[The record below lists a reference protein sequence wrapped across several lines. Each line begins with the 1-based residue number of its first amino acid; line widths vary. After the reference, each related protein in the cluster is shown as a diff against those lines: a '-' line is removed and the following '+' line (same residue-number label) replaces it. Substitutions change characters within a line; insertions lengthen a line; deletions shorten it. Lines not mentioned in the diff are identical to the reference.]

1 MPRLERQA
9 SCLPECKAR
18 TTRRKGRSGNSH
30 GSTPLEVAAE
40 QAGCLPLQS
49 GLASGTLALGEACNY
64 DVIMK
69 AQIIQIGNS
78 QGIRI
83 PKMMLEETRLS
94 GEVELEVHP
103 DGLLIRS
110 SQKPRGNWDAEFKA
124 LADADDDLPIQPEPA
139 TGFES
144 KEWKW

>member
-1 MPRLERQA
+1 M
-9 SCLPECKAR
+9 LP
-18 TTRRKGRSGNSH
+18 G
-30 GSTPLEVAAE
+30 VI
-40 QAGCLPLQS
+40 
-49 GLASGTLALGEACNY
+49 CNY

-94 GEVELEVHP
+94 GEVELEAHP

-110 SQKPRGNWDAEFKA
+110 LQKPRGTWDAEFRA
-124 LADADDDLPIQPEPA
+124 LADTDDDQALSAAAA
-139 TGFES
+139 TGFEAR
-144 KEWKW
+144 EWKW